1 VERISKRA
9 LIWVLLL
16 LAGVL
21 GYYLWTIRTPV
32 PVPLTPEEE
41 GWLAAKG
48 EIVVAGPL
56 DPPFAYLDEK
66 GEYVGF
72 TLDLL
77 DALEMVLGAEFRFS
91 PMGRTYAI
99 PALDQGVVDAVLGEV
114 PSPGS
119 DRTYSL
125 PYLSSSAALF
135 VSGDDFLELDD
146 LEGETVAVVKGG
158 RAYEFLSERGGVVL
172 LQVADVEQALKE
184 LQSGGVRAFVGDEKA
199 GLYTLH
205 RLGLEE
211 MKIVGEPLERVNYSF
226 AVRKDD
232 RTLLKALDYGLAALE
247 ELGLREQIQ
256 RRWLGLPVERGFEAS
271 VSPVTMVLAGV
282 VLFLGSLVAFLWG
295 RSLRR
300 EVAQKR
306 RELSEAQDKYEKLLD
321 SANDAI
327 LTISPADSSL
337 LEVNHRVETLT
348 GYSKDKLLTTRLEK
362 LLSLK
367 DRRRAMEG
375 LQAALLTGS
384 GHLDDLTLLRKDGSN
399 ISVEMRA
406 NVVVYDGRRV
416 IQCILQDVTERK
428 EMRRELLERT
438 EDLSAINAIAATV
451 SRFVDLEEILSEVL
465 TKVLELMKMEGGI
478 IFLIREEDGRLAP
491 VVQKGFWATEEA
503 VEMARQVAERGETLM
518 VSDLASDPQ
527 LVGMKVRRGEWG
539 SLASVPLKSKDKV
552 QGVMNIYGRSI
563 HRFDPGDRELI
574 EAIGSQIGVAVENAT
589 LFQRLKRTVGE
600 LSAVQQFNES
610 VLQNMSDGLLVTGM
624 EGRITLANRAASE
637 ILGYENLE
645 GRSIGEVMG
654 DEEIV
659 VREGLE
665 RGLVVV
671 RREVEVRKGD
681 GGIVPLGMSVSPL
694 RGEGGG
700 IRGVVV
706 VFSDMSE
713 ARRIEEE
720 RRRLDR
726 LALLGEM
733 SAVVAHEIRN
743 PLAGIGAGV
752 QHLAEKMGRED
763 ARYESLE
770 MIMRE
775 SERVNRIIED
785 ILMISRPVRLHLAPC
800 NVVEVIEEVLGR
812 FEGKAESKGVKVS
825 KYYSPVVPLVRGD
838 GVKLGQALSN
848 LILNGI
854 EAMPDGGELRVM
866 VTSERGH
873 VEVEVRDRGLGIREE
888 DRGKIFEPFWSRKPG
903 GTGLGLAIARR
914 IIEEHGGEIRVE
926 SEEGKGSVFIV
937 RIPMEG

>member
-1 VERISKRA
+1 MGRISKRA
-9 LIWVLLL
+9 LIWVLFL

-21 GYYLWTIRTPV
+21 GYYLWTIRTPT
-32 PVPLTPEEE
+32 PSPLTLEEQ
-41 GWLAAKG
+41 GWLADKG

-91 PMGRTYAI
+91 PMGRRYAI
-99 PALDQGVVDAVLGEV
+99 PALDQGVVDAVLGEA
-114 PSPGS
+114 PTPGS
-119 DRTYSL
+119 GRRYSS
-125 PYLSSSAALF
+125 PYLSSSVALF
-135 VSGDDFLELDD
+135 VSGDDFLGLDD
-146 LEGETVAVVKGG
+146 LEGETVAVVRSG
-158 RAYEFLSERGGVVL
+158 RAYELLNERGGVVL
-172 LQVADVEQALKE
+172 LQVADVEQGLKE
-184 LQSGGVRAFVGDEKA
+184 LQSGGVRAFIGDENA
-199 GLYTLH
+199 GLYTLR
-205 RLGLEE
+205 RLGLE
-211 MKIVGEPLERVNYSF
+211 KIKIIGEPLERVNYSF

-232 RTLLKALDYGLAALE
+232 PTLLRALDYGLVALE

-256 RRWLGLPVERGFEAS
+256 RRWLGLPVEKGVEAP
-271 VSPVTMVLAGV
+271 VSQVTMALAGV
-282 VLFLGSLVAFLWG
+282 VLFLGGLVAFLWS
-295 RSLRR
+295 RSLRQEMAR
-300 EVAQKR
+300 KR
-306 RELSEAQDKYEKLLD
+306 RELSEAQDKYKKLLD

-327 LTISPADSSL
+327 LTISPADGSL

-348 GYSKDKLLTTRLEK
+348 GYSKDELLTTGLEK

-375 LQAALLTGS
+375 LQAALLTGG
-384 GHLDDLTLLRKDGSN
+384 GHLHDLTLLRKDGLN

-406 NVVVYDGRRV
+406 NVVAYDGRRV

-451 SRFVDLEEILSEVL
+451 GRFVDLEEILSEVL

-574 EAIGSQIGVAVENAT
+574 EAIGSQIGGAVENAT

-610 VLQNMSDGLLVTGM
+610 VLQNMSDGLLVADI

-637 ILGYENLE
+637 ILGYESLE
-645 GRSIGEVMG
+645 GRSIGEVLG
-654 DEEIV
+654 DEEV
-659 VREGLE
+659 VMREGLE
-665 RGLVVV
+665 RGVVVV
-671 RREVEVRKGD
+671 RREVEVGKGD

-713 ARRIEEE
+713 VREIEEE

-752 QHLAEKMGRED
+752 QHLGEEIGRD
-763 ARYESLE
+763 DPRYESIE

-775 SERVNRIIED
+775 SERVNRIVED

-800 NVVEVIEEVLGR
+800 NIVEVTEEVLSR
-812 FEGKAESKGVKVS
+812 FAGKAESKGVKVS

-848 LILNGI
+848 LVLNGI

-866 VTSERGH
+866 VTSDRGY
-873 VEVEVRDRGLGIREE
+873 VEVEVRDSGLGIREE

-903 GTGLGLAIARR
+903 GTGLGLAIAKR
-914 IIEEHGGEIRVE
+914 IIEEHGGEIEVE
-926 SEEGKGSVFIV
+926 SEGGKGSVFIV
-937 RIPMEG
+937 RVPMEG

>member
-9 LIWVLLL
+9 LIWVPLL

-21 GYYLWTIRTPV
+21 GYYLWTSHTATPS
-32 PVPLTPEEE
+32 PLTPEEQ
-41 GWLAAKG
+41 GWLVAKG
-48 EIVVAGPL
+48 EIVVAGSL
-56 DPPFAYLDEK
+56 DPPFAYLDER

-77 DALEMVLGAEFRFS
+77 GALEMVLGVEFRFS
-91 PMGRTYAI
+91 PMGRRYAI

-119 DRTYSL
+119 GQTYSL
-125 PYLSSSAALF
+125 PYLSSSVALF
-135 VSGDDFLELDD
+135 ASGDDFLEDD
-146 LEGETVAVVKGG
+146 LEGEMVAVVTGG
-158 RAYEFLSERGGVVL
+158 QAYELLSERGGVTL
-172 LQVADVEQALKE
+172 LQVADVEQGLKE
-184 LQSGGVRAFVGDEKA
+184 LQSGGARAFAGDENA

-211 MKIVGEPLERVNYSF
+211 IKIVGEPLERVNYSF
-226 AVRKDD
+226 AVREDD
-232 RTLLKALDYGLAALE
+232 RTLLRALDYGLAALE

-256 RRWLGLPVERGFEAS
+256 RRWLGLPVEKGSEAPM
-271 VSPVTMVLAGV
+271 SPVTMVLAGV
-282 VLFLGSLVAFLWG
+282 VLFLGSLVAFLWS

-300 EVAQKR
+300 EVAEKG
-306 RELSEAQDKYEKLLD
+306 RELSEAQDKYKKLLD

-327 LTISPADSSL
+327 LTISPADGSL

-348 GYSKDKLLTTRLEK
+348 GYSKDELLTTGLER

-375 LQAALLTGS
+375 LQATLLTGS
-384 GHLDDLTLLRKDGSN
+384 GYLHDLTFLRKDGSN
-399 ISVEMRA
+399 MSVEMRA
-406 NVVVYDGRRV
+406 NVVAYDGRRV

-451 SRFVDLEEILSEVL
+451 GRFVDLEEILSEVL

-527 LVGMKVRRGEWG
+527 LVGMKARRGEWG
-539 SLASVPLKSKDKV
+539 SLASVPVKSKDKV

-600 LSAVQQFNES
+600 LSAVKQFNES
-610 VLQNMSDGLLVTGM
+610 VLQNMSDGLLVADI

-637 ILGYENLE
+637 ILGHESLE

-654 DEEIV
+654 EEEIV
-659 VREGLE
+659 VREGIE
-665 RGLVVV
+665 RGVVVV

-700 IRGVVV
+700 IGGVVV

-733 SAVVAHEIRN
+733 SAMVAHEIRN

-763 ARYESLE
+763 PRYESIE

-785 ILMISRPVRLHLAPC
+785 ILMISRPVGLHLAPC
-800 NVVEVIEEVLGR
+800 DM
-812 FEGKAESKGVKVS
+812 VKVTEEILDDLQEKAKTHGVEMVTYFAS
-825 KYYSPVVPLVRGD
+825 DLPSIRGD
-838 GVKLGQALSN
+838 AFRLSRALSE
-848 LILNGI
+848 LVAHRI
-854 EAMPDGGELRVM
+854 EVMPDGGELRVV
-866 VTSERGH
+866 VTSEGGQ
-873 VEVEVRDRGLGIREE
+873 VEVEVRDSGLGIREE

-903 GTGLGLAIARR
+903 GTGLGLAIAKR

-926 SEEGKGSVFIV
+926 SEEGKGSVFRV
-937 RIPMEG
+937 RIPMGG

>member
-1 VERISKRA
+1 MERISKRA
-9 LIWVLLL
+9 LIGVLLL
-16 LAGVL
+16 LAVVL
-21 GYYLWTIRTPV
+21 GYYLWTIRAATPS
-32 PVPLTPEEE
+32 PLTPEEQ

-48 EIVVAGPL
+48 EIVIAGPL

-77 DALEMVLGAEFRFS
+77 DALEMVLGVEFRFS
-91 PMGRTYAI
+91 PMGRRYAI

-114 PSPGS
+114 PNPGS
-119 DRTYSL
+119 GQTHSL
-125 PYLSSSAALF
+125 PYLSSSVALF

-146 LEGETVAVVKGG
+146 LEGETVAVVRSG
-158 RAYEFLSERGGVVL
+158 RAYEFLSERGEVVL
-172 LQVADVEQALKE
+172 LQVADVEQGLKE
-184 LQSGGVRAFVGDEKA
+184 LQSGGVRAFVGDENA

-205 RLGLEE
+205 HLGLEE
-211 MKIVGEPLERVNYSF
+211 IKIVGEPLERVNYSF

-232 RTLLKALDYGLAALE
+232 PTLLRALDYGLAALE
-247 ELGLREQIQ
+247 EMGLRQQIQ
-256 RRWLGLPVERGFEAS
+256 RRWLGLPVERGSEAS

-282 VLFLGSLVAFLWG
+282 VLFLGSLVAFLWS

-306 RELSEAQDKYEKLLD
+306 RELSEAQDKYKKLLD

-327 LTISPADSSL
+327 LTISPADGSL

-348 GYSKDKLLTTRLEK
+348 GYGKDELLTTGLEK

-375 LQAALLTGS
+375 LQAALLTGF
-384 GHLDDLTLLRKDGSN
+384 GHLHDLTLLRKDGAN

-406 NVVVYDGRRV
+406 NVVAYDGRRV

-438 EDLSAINAIAATV
+438 EDLLAINAIAATV
-451 SRFVDLEEILSEVL
+451 GRFVDLEEILSEVL

-503 VEMARQVAERGETLM
+503 VEMARQVAEQGETLM

-527 LVGMKVRRGEWG
+527 LVGMTMRRGEWG

-600 LSAVQQFNES
+600 LSAVKQFNES
-610 VLQNMSDGLLVTGM
+610 VLQNMSDGLLVADI

-637 ILGYENLE
+637 ILGHESLE
-645 GRSIGEVMG
+645 GRSIGEVLG
-654 DEEIV
+654 DKEIV
-659 VREGLE
+659 MREGLE
-665 RGLVVV
+665 RGVVVV

-713 ARRIEEE
+713 AREIEEE

-866 VTSERGH
+866 VTSEGGY
-873 VEVEVRDRGLGIREE
+873 VEVEVRDSGLGIREE

-903 GTGLGLAIARR
+903 GTGLGLAIAKR
-914 IIEEHGGEIRVE
+914 IIEEHGGEIEVE
-926 SEEGKGSVFIV
+926 SEEGKGSVFRV
-937 RIPMEG
+937 RIVVEG